1 MSGRKRMSMK
11 LIMLVVLVA
20 SLVIAGCT
28 NNEAPE
34 ESATPSVV
42 AEGSSTAYQ
51 WGDQNFE
58 QFVGTAAEGRTL
70 KIGFTPPAASEFYD
84 IIEHGANT
92 MMNELSDRFGVKFEF
107 EMSAPNEHQSV
118 ESQVATIENWTAK
131 QYDAI
136 LVSSAGDFDAMNAV
150 YQKAMDAGTA
160 IFMFNMPAE
169 MWEEDELK
177 AVSVIGYNNH
187 YQAGYIVGKYA
198 AEKLQ
203 GKGNILLIW
212 GLPGHWSTSRKN
224 GFLEAIAPYPD
235 MKIVGEQR
243 GDYVRDKGMQAA
255 ENLLQAHPD
264 VDLIYGE
271 NEEMAQGATQAV
283 EARGLKLWDGTDGI
297 ITIGADGLKSGYE
310 SIRQGK
316 LTATVNVGP
325 VDMGR
330 EFIKAVF
337 MHEVLGYTVDKI
349 INVPTAVI
357 DKENVDVAA
366 AYTDWALSTKRN
378 D

>member
-1 MSGRKRMSMK
+1 MSVTKMSMK
-11 LIMLVVLVA
+11 LVVLAILALSVVA
-20 SLVIAGCT
+20 AGCT
-28 NNEAPE
+28 KS
-34 ESATPSVV
+34 ESTPQVAEVKTVV
-42 AEGSSTAYQ
+42 TEGSSTAYQ
-51 WGDQNFE
+51 WGDANFE
-58 QFVGTAAEGRTL
+58 SFVKKAADGRTL

-131 QYDAI
+131 KYDAI

-169 MWEEDELK
+169 MWKESDLK

-187 YQAGYIVGKYA
+187 YQSGYIVGKYA
-198 AEKLQ
+198 AEKLK
-203 GKGNILLIW
+203 GKGKILLVW

-224 GFLEAIAPYPD
+224 GFLEAIKPYPD
-235 MKIVGEQR
+235 MQIVGEQR

-264 VDLIYGE
+264 VNLIYGE

-297 ITIGADGLKSGYE
+297 MTIGADGLKSGYD
-310 SIRQGK
+310 SIREGK
-316 LTATVNVGP
+316 LSATVNVGP

-337 MHEVLGYTVDKI
+337 MSEVLGYTVDKI
-349 INVPTAVI
+349 INVPTIVV
-357 DKENVDVAA
+357 DQTNVDIAE
-366 AYTDWALSTKRN
+366 AYADWALATERK
-378 D
+378 